1 MSLYIAEQ
9 FDVNPIAMRVLLLA
23 REVKSYEKI
32 VKFYPEIFEFKLFVR
47 SNNWNNGFDLATQ
60 YIWFFFLLLISKYE
74 QKTKWADT

>member
-23 REVKSYEKI
+23 QEVKSYEKI

-47 SNNWNNGFDLATQ
+47 SNN
-60 YIWFFFLLLISKYE
+60 
-74 QKTKWADT
+74 